1 MAYATDIGIDLGT
14 TNIVIYI
21 KGKGI
26 VLREPAMIAYDRDAE
41 KIRAYGEDAR
51 QMIGRTPSN
60 VSCIRPLKDGVI
72 TDYLMTEKMLRYFIN
87 KAMGRRGFLK
97 PRIVISVPSR
107 VTDVER
113 RAVEEATYQAGARD
127 VVIAPD
133 SIASAI
139 GAGIDITRPSGN
151 LIVDIG
157 GGATNIAI
165 ITMGGIAQSVSI
177 PAAGREF
184 TKAIIRFVRKKYML
198 FIGEQTAEA
207 VKLKIGTAVR
217 LPEGKSMEVRGRNVF
232 TDMPDSVNIRTN
244 ELAGPLGEVANR
256 IADAACSLLEQTTP
270 ELASDISSRGIVLT
284 GGGARLKGIDQV
296 IRFRTGIDVI
306 TAPHPENVVALG
318 TGRYLEIMGSAAK

>member
-14 TNIVIYI
+14 SNIVIYI

-60 VSCIRPLKDGVI
+60 VSCIRPLKDGII
-72 TDYLMTEKMLRYFIN
+72 TDYLMTEKMLRYFIH
-87 KAMGRRGFLK
+87 KSMGRRGFLK

-113 RAVEEATYQAGARD
+113 RAVEEATYQAGARE
-127 VVIAPD
+127 VFIVED

-151 LIVDIG
+151 LIVDVG

-177 PAAGREF
+177 SAAGNEF
-184 TKAIIRFVRKKYML
+184 TKAIVRFVRKKYML

-207 VKLKIGTAVR
+207 IKIKIGAASR
-217 LPEGKSMEVRGRNVF
+217 RPESKTMEVRGRNVF
-232 TDMPDSVNIRTN
+232 NDMPNSIKIRTN
-244 ELAGPLGEVANR
+244 ELAAPLREIAAK

-270 ELASDISSRGIVLT
+270 ELASDIASRGIVLT
-284 GGGARLKGIDQV
+284 GGGSLLKGIDE
-296 IRFRTGIDVI
+296 IITFRTGIDVI
-306 TAPHPENVVALG
+306 TAPHPENAVAFG
-318 TGRYLEIMGSAAK
+318 TGRYLEVMGA

>member
-14 TNIVIYI
+14 SNIVIYI

-41 KIRAYGEDAR
+41 KIKAYGEDAR

-60 VSCIRPLKDGVI
+60 VSCVKPLKDGVI
-72 TDYLMTEKMLRYFIN
+72 TDYLMTEKMLRFFIH

-127 VVIAPD
+127 VVIVED

-151 LIVDIG
+151 LIIDIG

-165 ITMGGIAQSVSI
+165 ITMGGIAQSSSI
-177 PAAGREF
+177 SASGNEF
-184 TKAIIRFVRKKYML
+184 TSSIVRFVRKKYML

-207 VKLKIGTAVR
+207 VKIKIGSASK
-217 LPEGKSMEVRGRNVF
+217 LPEGKSMEIRGRNVF
-232 TDMPDSVNIRTN
+232 NDMPDSIMVRTN
-244 ELAGPLGEVANR
+244 ELAGPLGEVAGK
-256 IADAACSLLEQTTP
+256 IADAAASLLEQTTP
-270 ELASDISSRGIVLT
+270 ELAGDIAARGIVLT
-284 GGGARLKGIDQV
+284 GGGARLRGIDKV
-296 IRFRTGIDVI
+296 ITFRTGIDVI
-306 TAPHPENVVALG
+306 TAPHPENAVALG
-318 TGRYLEIMGSAAK
+318 TGRYLEVMGTDR

>member
-14 TNIVIYI
+14 SNIVIYI

-26 VLREPAMIAYDRDAE
+26 VLREPAMIAYDRDSD
-41 KIRAYGEDAR
+41 KIKAYGQDAR

-60 VSCIRPLKDGVI
+60 VNCIRPLKDGII
-72 TDYLMTEKMLRYFIN
+72 TDYLMTEKMLRFFIH

-113 RAVEEATYQAGARD
+113 RAVEEATYQAGARE
-127 VVIAPD
+127 VFIVED

-139 GAGIDITRPSGN
+139 GAGIDIARPSGN

-165 ITMGGIAQSVSI
+165 ITMGGIAQSTTIS
-177 PAAGREF
+177 AAGNEF
-184 TKAIIRFVRKKYML
+184 TKAIVRFVRKKYML

-207 VKLKIGTAVR
+207 IKRKIGSASR
-217 LPEGKSMEVRGRNVF
+217 RPESVLMEVRGRNVF
-232 TDMPDSVNIRTN
+232 NDMPNSIQIRSN
-244 ELAGPLGEVANR
+244 ELAAPLREIANK

-270 ELASDISSRGIVLT
+270 ELASDIAARGIVLT
-284 GGGARLKGIDQV
+284 GGGSLLKGIDE
-296 IRFRTGIDVI
+296 IIAFRTGIDVI
-306 TAPHPENVVALG
+306 AAPHPENAVAIG
-318 TGRYLEIMGSAAK
+318 TGRYLEVFGS

>member
-14 TNIVIYI
+14 SNIVIYI

-60 VSCIRPLKDGVI
+60 VSCIRPLKGGVI
-72 TDYLMTEKMLRYFIN
+72 SDYLMTEKMLRYFIH

-127 VVIAPD
+127 VVIVED

-151 LIVDIG
+151 LIIDIG
-157 GGATNIAI
+157 GGATNLAI
-165 ITMGGIAQSVSI
+165 ITMGGIAQSSSI
-177 PAAGREF
+177 PTAGNDFTAA
-184 TKAIIRFVRKKYML
+184 IVRFVRKKYML

-207 VKLKIGTAVR
+207 VKKRIGTAR
-217 LPEGKSMEVRGRNVF
+217 RKAEEKIMEIRGRNVF
-232 TDMPDSVNIRTN
+232 NDMPDSIKLRSG
-244 ELAGPLGEVANR
+244 ELAAPLKEVADK
-256 IADAACSLLEQTTP
+256 IADAAVSLLEQTTP
-270 ELASDISSRGIVLT
+270 ELAGDIASRGIVLT
-284 GGGARLKGIDQV
+284 GGGSLLDGIDEV
-296 IRFRTGIDVI
+296 IRFRTGINIVS
-306 TAPHPENVVALG
+306 APHPENAVALG
-318 TGRYLEIMGSAAK
+318 TGRYLEVMGTDR